1 MGVPLKSPSGGQILS
16 SADDLSLESNNSFL
30 ELSIG
35 YQEIHSDM
43 VVMQEQ
49 LRVVRQERDE
59 YLQQRNNL
67 IDQQNQSMQDCVIE
81 KAKPATSAEQQARP
95 SKSGYRRNHVD
106 VPSSSEESE
115 SEELQPKKAKFN
127 LPLKFVPSKFSTPFH
142 SPKAELQF
150 RMKKNKALLSN
161 GKLYTITLCGVPDL
175 LKTPEPQELGA
186 LALIGLGQKK
196 DISIPDGNVCSPK
209 PGSGGG
215 LKQKLFIFYPLSGP
229 NSEEFKA
236 VGKKIFLVPF
246 NANFDYV
253 PPKPPTVKCNV
264 CEELVDPMVMALHK
278 ASCGTGAN
286 GSDFYFYEEE
296 E

>member
-1 MGVPLKSPSGGQILS
+1 
-16 SADDLSLESNNSFL
+16 
-30 ELSIG
+30 
-35 YQEIHSDM
+35 M

-196 DISIPDGNVCSPK
+196 DISIPDGNGECIYKFVAK
-209 PGSGGG
+209 VA
-215 LKQKLFIFYPLSGP
+215 IFGFYQY
-229 NSEEFKA
+229 
-236 VGKKIFLVPF
+236 F
-246 NANFDYV
+246 NR
-253 PPKPPTVKCNV
+253 K
-264 CEELVDPMVMALHK
+264 
-278 ASCGTGAN
+278 
-286 GSDFYFYEEE
+286 
-296 E
+296 

>member
-16 SADDLSLESNNSFL
+16 SADDLSLESDNSFL

-106 VPSSSEESE
+106 VPSSSEES
-115 SEELQPKKAKFN
+115 
-127 LPLKFVPSKFSTPFH
+127 
-142 SPKAELQF
+142 
-150 RMKKNKALLSN
+150 
-161 GKLYTITLCGVPDL
+161 
-175 LKTPEPQELGA
+175 
-186 LALIGLGQKK
+186 
-196 DISIPDGNVCSPK
+196 
-209 PGSGGG
+209 
-215 LKQKLFIFYPLSGP
+215 
-229 NSEEFKA
+229 
-236 VGKKIFLVPF
+236 
-246 NANFDYV
+246 
-253 PPKPPTVKCNV
+253 
-264 CEELVDPMVMALHK
+264 
-278 ASCGTGAN
+278 
-286 GSDFYFYEEE
+286 
-296 E
+296 